1 MTMERQTGASA
12 GGRAA
17 RKAAFSIGLLVL
29 AVIVLFVWRP
39 AGLDLWIKAIH
50 VIAVIAWMAG
60 LLYLPRL
67 FVYHSDVPVGSD
79 MSETFKVMERRL
91 LKVIMA
97 PAMMV
102 SWTLGLWLAYSSFGF
117 SGGWLWG
124 KLLAVAGLTA
134 VHVVFSRAQ
143 RAFEADRREH
153 TARYWRGMNE
163 VPTLLMIAVVI
174 LVIVKPF

>member
-1 MTMERQTGASA
+1 MTEERQIDAAA
-12 GGRAA
+12 GRSAA
-17 RKAAFSIGLLVL
+17 RKAALSIGLLVL
-29 AVIVLFVWRP
+29 AVVVLFVWRP

-67 FVYHSDVPVGSD
+67 FVYHTDAAIGSEL
-79 MSETFKVMERRL
+79 SQTFKVMERRL

-102 SWTLGLWLAYSSFGF
+102 SWTLGLWLAYNSFGF

-124 KLLAVAGLTA
+124 KILAVAGLT
-134 VHVVFSRAQ
+134 VFHVMLSRAQ
-143 RAFEADRREH
+143 RAFEADRRER
-153 TARYWRGMNE
+153 TARHWRFMNE
-163 VPTLLMIAVVI
+163 VPTLLMIAAVI
-174 LVIVKPF
+174 FVIVKPF

>member
-1 MTMERQTGASA
+1 MTNENQTGAAA

-17 RKAAFSIGLLVL
+17 RKAAFAIGLLVF
-29 AVIVLFVWRP
+29 AVAVLFVWRP

-67 FVYHSDVPVGSD
+67 FVYHSDAAVGSELSD
-79 MSETFKVMERRL
+79 TFKVMERRL

-117 SGGWLWG
+117 SGGWLWA
-124 KLLAVAGLTA
+124 KLLAVVGLTA

-143 RAFEADRREH
+143 RGFEADRREH
-153 TARYWRGMNE
+153 SARYWRAMNE
-163 VPTLLMIAVVI
+163 VPTVLMIAAVI
-174 LVIVKPF
+174 FVIVKPF